1 MEHLKKLNVIEGEE
15 GTSDNFLNQNIKRVV
30 GSAV

>member
-15 GTSDNFLNQNIKRVV
+15 GTSDNFLNQNIK
-30 GSAV
+30 